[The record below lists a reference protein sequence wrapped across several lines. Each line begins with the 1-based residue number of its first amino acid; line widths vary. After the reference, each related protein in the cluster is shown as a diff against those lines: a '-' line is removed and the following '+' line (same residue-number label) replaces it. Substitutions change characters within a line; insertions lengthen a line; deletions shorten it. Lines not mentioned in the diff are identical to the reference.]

1 MGPKSTPRP
10 LWTRLRENLTWRPKV
25 HFDQES
31 GVVVV
36 HLGPFRTREVAM
48 ERIRRIEAGN
58 RDNTTAD
65 TVFVF
70 FHIDGEPVLAVSELD
85 SGFAALVAVMREYF
99 PGIEKWEEGVPPA
112 RFQLASVE
120 LWKRPAIDS
129 DPIDDDPLSPPQA

>member
-1 MGPKSTPRP
+1 MPRP

-36 HLGPFRTREVAM
+36 HLGAFRTREVPM

-58 RDNTTAD
+58 RDNLAGD

-85 SGFAALVAVMREYF
+85 SGFAPMIDVMREYF

-120 LWKRPAIDS
+120 LWKRS
-129 DPIDDDPLSPPQA
+129 LG

>member
-1 MGPKSTPRP
+1 M
-10 LWTRLRENLTWRPKV
+10 
-25 HFDQES
+25 
-31 GVVVV
+31 VVV
-36 HLGPFRTREVAM
+36 HLGAFRTREVPM

-58 RDNTTAD
+58 RDNLAGD

-85 SGFAALVAVMREYF
+85 SGFAPMIDVMREYF

-120 LWKRPAIDS
+120 LWKRS
-129 DPIDDDPLSPPQA
+129 LG